1 MNKSLDSITIIIVI
15 IDYWSEKM
23 KTFERILIKIV
34 IVQFIFLVLS
44 QVVLHKFNVLPELS
58 QLRQYEGV
66 TENNFSQILETFK
79 GK

>member
-34 IVQFIFLVLS
+34 MVQFIFLVLS